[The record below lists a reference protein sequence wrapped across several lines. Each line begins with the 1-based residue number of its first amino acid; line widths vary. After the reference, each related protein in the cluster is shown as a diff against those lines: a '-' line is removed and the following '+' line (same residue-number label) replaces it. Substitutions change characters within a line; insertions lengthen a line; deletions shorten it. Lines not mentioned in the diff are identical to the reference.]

1 MMQFEPGAPP
11 SGATLPPRAPDR
23 QGALNPRIVDWRQRR
38 VWLVGAS
45 SGIGEALALDLSKR
59 GARLALSA
67 RREDVLNALAAR
79 LDTESV
85 VLPTDVTDAQA
96 FGQACQSLVE
106 QWGAIDLVIWLA
118 GDYRPMRAESF
129 DLADA
134 RRLVEINLLSVYNG
148 LDALLPLFERQGS
161 GGLALVASVAGYR
174 GLPKALAYGPGKAAL
189 INLAESL
196 HIDLH
201 PRGIGCWLI
210 NPGFVATP
218 LTAQNTFEMPGLIS
232 AEAAAREIVKG
243 FASGGFEMHFPRGFT
258 RWMKML
264 RLLPERAYF
273 RAVRAVT
280 GG

>member
-1 MMQFEPGAPP
+1 
-11 SGATLPPRAPDR
+11 
-23 QGALNPRIVDWRQRR
+23 
-38 VWLVGAS
+38 
-45 SGIGEALALDLSKR
+45 
-59 GARLALSA
+59 
-67 RREDVLNALAAR
+67 
-79 LDTESV
+79 
-85 VLPTDVTDAQA
+85 
-96 FGQACQSLVE
+96 
-106 QWGAIDLVIWLA
+106 
-118 GDYRPMRAESF
+118 
-129 DLADA
+129 
-134 RRLVEINLLSVYNG
+134 
-148 LDALLPLFERQGS
+148 
-161 GGLALVASVAGYR
+161 VAGYR